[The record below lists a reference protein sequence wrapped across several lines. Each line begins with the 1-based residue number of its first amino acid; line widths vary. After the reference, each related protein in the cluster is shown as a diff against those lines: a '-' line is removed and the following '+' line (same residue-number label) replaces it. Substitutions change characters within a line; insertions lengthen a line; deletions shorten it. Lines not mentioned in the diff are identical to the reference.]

1 MKNLVTLLLVSVLLS
16 ACGINGVEGNG
27 NVKERI
33 RDVQSFEGLEVSG
46 RFDVYLVQSASSGLT
61 VIADENLHEL
71 IESRVENGVLKI
83 SSTRSIY
90 NAEELKLVVSTA
102 QFNELDFSGAVELR
116 SDGTISGK
124 SLRLSVSGAAEV
136 DLILDYNRLTADL
149 SGASEI
155 NLSGKVKKVR
165 FDASGASEL
174 ALSNLEVE
182 EMDLD
187 CSGACEAD
195 IFVTKSL
202 SIEASGAAEIEYK
215 GNPVI
220 TKSDLSGAASINSKN

>member
-1 MKNLVTLLLVSVLLS
+1 MRNLVILLLTSVLLS

-33 RDVQSFEGLEVSG
+33 RNVESFQGLQVSG
-46 RFDVYLVQSASSGLT
+46 RFDVYLMQGPSSGLT

-71 IESRVENGVLKI
+71 IESRVENGVLI
-83 SSTRSIY
+83 IRSTRSIY
-90 NAEELKLVVSTA
+90 NAEELKLMISA
-102 QFNELDFSGAVELR
+102 AEFEELEFSGAVELR
-116 SDGTISGK
+116 SKETISGK
-124 SLRLSVSGAAEV
+124 NLRLSVSGAAEV
-136 DLILDYNRLTADL
+136 EMDLDYERLSADL

-155 NLSGKVKKVR
+155 ILTGKVRKVR

-174 ALSNLEVE
+174 SLSNLEVE

-195 IFVTKSL
+195 VFVTKTL
-202 SIEASGAAEIEYK
+202 SVDASGAAEIEYR